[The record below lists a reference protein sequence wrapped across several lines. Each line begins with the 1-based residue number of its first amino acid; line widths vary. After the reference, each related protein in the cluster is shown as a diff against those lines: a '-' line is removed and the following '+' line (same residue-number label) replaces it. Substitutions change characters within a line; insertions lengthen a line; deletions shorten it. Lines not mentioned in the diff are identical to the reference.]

1 MSSFDLVGAILNC
14 CSTKVLE
21 PEKSGSC
28 DERPCVYGGSDH
40 NHDSGQTTVATLPS
54 PSSTD
59 SLVHSPSSN
68 TSQNFDLD
76 GLKSHRL
83 LRTSPGTVFA
93 PPFKHFT
100 PLSKPSSGSKS
111 FVEYFSRKITTTIF
125 HTASKENGSLNGHE
139 DSPGG
144 ARPPT
149 NWVRNFLLQD
159 DSSKRSSGKSRT
171 NDQVLLP
178 HAKPTPAKSYPIT
191 IASLFASKG
200 ASTSTADFAS
210 VSVAATSD
218 ERATGVELVFTE
230 KEDEYARKIDLF
242 VRTRG
247 NFDTRHPLSFAIKTG
262 SLVRD
267 FLRVEMSSAFSGSE
281 ALAPS
286 EIMALLR
293 KHPRFRVSRDSKSV
307 SLAYLTPYHRE
318 SSSDEDEVMLYGYF
332 LCSICKRRWESGVSW
347 QDTWQRCRHCQ
358 AQIFPYDQHEPIS
371 REKLLA
377 KLLARQLHSRSTSA
391 TTSNNASNNASNN
404 TSNDTSNNTSNSS
417 SSYNVL
423 KNKLSAAEQSVDG
436 SSDSPLGVIEGDTT
450 DDGAHPSNGTADD
463 EEDNDDLAVD
473 IFSLRDRIERHKK
486 QWCQKCLALGHLCIP
501 YRHYS
506 V

>member
-1 MSSFDLVGAILNC
+1 MNSHEGSPVGA
-14 CSTKVLE
+14 
-21 PEKSGSC
+21 
-28 DERPCVYGGSDH
+28 R
-40 NHDSGQTTVATLPS
+40 LP
-54 PSSTD
+54 
-59 SLVHSPSSN
+59 
-68 TSQNFDLD
+68 TS
-76 GLKSHRL
+76 
-83 LRTSPGTVFA
+83 
-93 PPFKHFT
+93 
-100 PLSKPSSGSKS
+100 
-111 FVEYFSRKITTTIF
+111 
-125 HTASKENGSLNGHE
+125 
-139 DSPGG
+139 
-144 ARPPT
+144 
-149 NWVRNFLLQD
+149 WVQNFLLQD
-159 DSSKRSSGKSRT
+159 DSSKRSSRKTRV

-200 ASTSTADFAS
+200 GPTSTADFAS
-210 VSVAATSD
+210 ASAAATSD
-218 ERATGVELVFTE
+218 ERASGIEAMFTE
-230 KEDEYARKIDLF
+230 KEEEYARKIDLF
-242 VRTRG
+242 VRTRS
-247 NFDTRHPLSFAIKTG
+247 NFDTRHPLSFAIKVN

-267 FLRVEMSSAFSGSE
+267 FLRVETSSAFSGSE

-286 EIMALLR
+286 EIMALLH
-293 KHPRFRVSRDSKSV
+293 KHPRFRVSRDNKSV

-318 SSSDEDEVMLYGYF
+318 PSSSYRGAEDDAMLYGYF

-347 QDTWQRCRHCQ
+347 QDTWQRCRHCH

-391 TTSNNASNNASNN
+391 TTSNNTSSN
-404 TSNDTSNNTSNSS
+404 TSNDTSNSS

-423 KNKLSAAEQSVDG
+423 KNRLPASEQSVDG
-436 SSDSPLGVIEGDTT
+436 SSDSPLGVIEGDMT
-450 DDGAHPSNGTADD
+450 DDGAQRAVDD

-486 QWCQKCLALGHLCIP
+486 QWCQKCIALGHLCIP